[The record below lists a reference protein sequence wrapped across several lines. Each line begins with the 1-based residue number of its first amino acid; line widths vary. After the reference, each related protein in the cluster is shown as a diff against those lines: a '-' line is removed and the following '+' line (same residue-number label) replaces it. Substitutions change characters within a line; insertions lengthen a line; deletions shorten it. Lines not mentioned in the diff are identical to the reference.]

1 MIQVAHKDRVG
12 NYVIGQGQNIIY
24 ATRFPAGLAAGVG
37 CLDAGL
43 GIAGAPHPLHP
54 RPARIVI
61 GDIGEIKSGEDVV
74 GTMTLANAPDV
85 HLLDYIFV

>member
-37 CLDAGL
+37 CL
-43 GIAGAPHPLHP
+43 
-54 RPARIVI
+54 
-61 GDIGEIKSGEDVV
+61 
-74 GTMTLANAPDV
+74 TLAWASQARPILSTHALRASSSVISARSNPAKT
-85 HLLDYIFV
+85 LSER